1 MTTVIVSG
9 AVANKHRHGGSVWT
23 RLSWAESLRRLGF
36 EVVFVEEL
44 ADAAAVDAQGRPTRA
59 EASANAAVFERVMAE
74 FGFGHDCALLSQDG
88 GSLRGLPVDEVR
100 ERFARAELL
109 VNISGHLRR
118 PELVELPGCR
128 AFVDLDPGYTQIWH
142 EDGHDLG
149 LGGHDL
155 YFTVGANVGTNRARC
170 PPAAWAGGRSASRWY
185 SSAGRWP
192 MRRSPATRPSAAGAA
207 PTAR

>member
-36 EVVFVEEL
+36 EVVFVEEP

-59 EASANAAVFERVMAE
+59 ESANADVFERVMAE
-74 FGFGHDCALLSQDG
+74 FGFRDNCALLSQDG
-88 GSLRGLPVDEVR
+88 GSLRGLPAEEVQ
-100 ERFARAELL
+100 ERFARAGLL
-109 VNISGHLRR
+109 VNISGHCAAPSLG
-118 PELVELPGCR
+118 LPGCR
-128 AFVDLDPGYTQIWH
+128 AYVDLDPGYTQIWH
-142 EDGHDLG
+142 QEGHEMG

-155 YFTVGANVGTNRARC
+155 YFTVGANLGTTAAHC

-192 MRRSPATRPSAAGAA
+192 MRRSPATRRSAAGAA
-207 PTAR
+207 HTAR